1 MKLKESIKNYR
12 NISNNQK
19 MVKCLNL
26 NKNNNKIVLK
36 LSGINYKNSK
46 KKKLKFL
53 DGLNSIQNNQ
63 NMTKMI

>member
-53 DGLNSIQNNQ
+53 DGLNSIQNN
-63 NMTKMI
+63 